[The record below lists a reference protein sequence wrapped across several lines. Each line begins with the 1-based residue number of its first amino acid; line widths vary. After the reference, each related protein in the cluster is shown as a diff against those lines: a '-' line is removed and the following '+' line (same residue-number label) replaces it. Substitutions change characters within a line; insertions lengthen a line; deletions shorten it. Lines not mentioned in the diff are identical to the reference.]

1 MGRVATNKGKG
12 AMAETIKV
20 APITRGQ
27 LLKEARALKS
37 EHGENPE
44 YDRALAE
51 LIYFT
56 AGGRSI
62 ESVAREIRAK

>member
-12 AMAETIKV
+12 VMTETVKV

-27 LLKEARALKS
+27 MLKEARSLKS

-44 YDRALAE
+44 YDWALAE
-51 LIYFT
+51 LIYFV

-62 ESVAREIRAK
+62 EAVTREIQAK